1 MMDEPSGAANGD
13 ETAAPENRSTEHTTE
28 GPVLPGKAVEGWIDH
43 IEGRKVSGWA
53 WCRSQPDMPVEV
65 EIRFNNRTLATTRA
79 DGLRQDLARAG
90 VGDGRHAFQFL
101 LGEPVPPDQKGL
113 ISAVVRC
120 GPDGP
125 FAPLVNRTVQQHA
138 NLAQGQDAA
147 AAGQQMRGSSELRAV
162 LSALAATRKAIEDR
176 LGTVAAEFRSAVA
189 AHTATV
195 NAAARSTQEKIEGLR
210 ASQEALERRS
220 RQWKYSRR
228 ASTPSSP
235 RWPAARRRRNTLTAP
250 TAGWP
255 SS

>member
-1 MMDEPSGAANGD
+1 VPL
-13 ETAAPENRSTEHTTE
+13 
-28 GPVLPGKAVEGWIDH
+28 LPIKEIEGWIDH
-43 IEGRKVSGWA
+43 IEGRKLSGWA
-53 WCRSQPDMPVEV
+53 WCRSQPDTPVEV

-162 LSALAATRKAIEDR
+162 LNALAATRKGDR
-176 LGTVAAEFRSAVA
+176 GPTRYCGRRVPLGCRRAYGDCQCGRPFDAGKDRGITGVAGSARTQVSAMEVFQARFDAVVA
-189 AHTATV
+189 TL
-195 NAAARSTQEKIEGLR
+195 ARSEEAAQHAHGADRWLAVVVTAIGLI
-210 ASQEALERRS
+210 SCISLVLGLIS
-220 RQWKYSRR
+220 V
-228 ASTPSSP
+228 
-235 RWPAARRRRNTLTAP
+235 L
-250 TAGWP
+250 
-255 SS
+255 